1 MPESTRFS
9 KHPDFEK
16 ALLDWVVASD
26 CYEGER
32 VIKERKT
39 TYLPATSGQISLGL
53 GYDGETYPEP
63 ASKSMTP
70 TCSGRPSPP

>member
-1 MPESTRFS
+1 MPESTRFA

-16 ALLDWVVASD
+16 AVLDWLVASD

-53 GYDGETYPEP
+53 GYDGKRTQNRP
-63 ASKSMTP
+63 ANL
-70 TCSGRPSPP
+70 

>member
-1 MPESTRFS
+1 MPESTRFA

-16 ALLDWVVASD
+16 SVLDWVVASD

-39 TYLPATSGQISLGL
+39 TYLPTTNRARFPSVWDMTAKRTQNR
-53 GYDGETYPEP
+53 P
-63 ASKSMTP
+63 ANL
-70 TCSGRPSPP
+70 